1 MNTAWQ
7 TGNVDQRP
15 SHSIDYLL
23 VKILD
28 SANRESPSFL
38 WETGKKQKQKQTSV
52 FDFEIILQNITLAK
66 CI

>member
-7 TGNVDQRP
+7 TGDVDQRP

-38 WETGKKQKQKQTSV
+38 WETGEKKKKTSV
-52 FDFEIILQNITLAK
+52 FDFEIILQSITLAK